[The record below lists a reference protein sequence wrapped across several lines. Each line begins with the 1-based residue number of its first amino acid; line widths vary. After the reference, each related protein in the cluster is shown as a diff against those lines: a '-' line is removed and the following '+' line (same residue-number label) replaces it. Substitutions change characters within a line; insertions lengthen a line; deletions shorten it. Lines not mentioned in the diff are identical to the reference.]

1 MSEFFSDKD
10 YGDYFSAIESHIKN
24 GGSRSERP
32 SNSKATAPAENKKKR
47 THGRSKRGLIPIS
60 VLMIAAIIVSAV
72 TITAARSLKP
82 QKLNSAKNKIASE
95 SAADTVKGVPSDRFA
110 EFTDDTADIGSDFKS
125 GSIIVI
131 NNSTKKVVAARDAK
145 RRAYPAS
152 TTKIMTLLIAA
163 ENIKDFNKTFTM
175 SYDITDPLY
184 IAEATVAGFSA
195 GESVNMTD
203 LLYGTILP
211 SGADA
216 SIALAITV
224 AGSEEGFVALM
235 NKKAEELG
243 LRDTH
248 FTNCTGLYDQNHY
261 TTAED
266 LSVILAA
273 AMENNLCR
281 AILSTYQYTTAKT
294 AQHPE
299 GILLS
304 STLFSYMY
312 GTEPE
317 GAVILG
323 GKTGFVNESG
333 YCIASFGRADSGNE
347 YICVTLNGEGR
358 WPTFYDQI
366 DLYSAYAK

>member
-24 GGSRSERP
+24 GGSKSEKP
-32 SNSKATAPAENKKKR
+32 SDSSATAPRKR
-47 THGRSKRGLIPIS
+47 SDQRARVCPKRGFTLLS
-60 VLMIAAIIVSAV
+60 VFIIVVIIVSV
-72 TITAARSLKP
+72 ITTTAARSLNP
-82 QKLNSAKNKIASE
+82 QKPESVENKTANE
-95 SAADTVKGVPSDRFA
+95 PAADTVKSITSDRFA
-110 EFTDDTADIGSDFKS
+110 EFNGDTAAVGSDFKS
-125 GSIIVI
+125 GNIIVI
-131 NNSTKKVVAARDAK
+131 NNTTKKVVAARDAQS
-145 RRAYPAS
+145 RVYPAS

-163 ENIKDFNKTFTM
+163 ENIDDFNKTFTM

-195 GESVNMTD
+195 DETVNMAE

-235 NKKAEELG
+235 NKKADELG

-294 AQHPE
+294 PQHPE

-312 GTEPE
+312 GTEPD

-333 YCIASFGRADSGNE
+333 YCIASFGRSDSGNE

-366 DLYSAYAK
+366 DLYSVYAK